1 MRGVTVSPRSGIGP
15 PPAGRASCV
24 RAPGARGRNR
34 RGASEGRPALTLAV
48 GPRGVPRSARVGGC
62 PGAHESGGVPGRT
75 RKAVGPGL
83 ALLTGRCSR
92 REESKAPPTLPLAAP
107 ERPPASGKPAPPVA
121 LRAACPADSGLA
133 LRFTGGPKNSHWL
146 PVCLP
151 VAHHRKEGDGTQI
164 LDPNSRRVRAETRT
178 PNSSLSK
185 HFPRRFS
192 WASPPQDFLTVQRDI
207 WGDAFLSGSFQ
218 KIPRQGLHAAAG
230 SSPWPA
236 CHVPQRTSHFMGAH
250 VPPPP
255 WGHRPRRAPRLP
267 DPSGS
272 APRVEDGSWQPRLGK
287 ALRPAGSPRVES

>member
-1 MRGVTVSPRSGIGP
+1 MSPFPPRSGIARR
-15 PPAGRASCV
+15 PAGRASFV
-24 RAPGARGRNR
+24 RAPGARDRNR

-48 GPRGVPRSARVGGC
+48 GPRGVSRSARV
-62 PGAHESGGVPGRT
+62 GGVPGRT

-92 REESKAPPTLPLAAP
+92 REESKAPRTLPLAAP
-107 ERPPASGKPAPPVA
+107 ERPPASGKLAPPVA

-133 LRFTGGPKNSHWL
+133 VRFTGGPKNSHWL

-164 LDPNSRRVRAETRT
+164 LDLNSRRVRAETRT

-185 HFPRRFS
+185 HFPHRFS

-207 WGDAFLSGSFQ
+207 RGDTFLSGSFQ
-218 KIPRQGLHAAAG
+218 KIPRQGLHAAAE

-250 VPPPP
+250 AGRPPCGRSPP
-255 WGHRPRRAPRLP
+255 APAARPDFLTPLARRPGWRTAV
-267 DPSGS
+267 GS
-272 APRVEDGSWQPRLGK
+272 
-287 ALRPAGSPRVES
+287 

>member
-1 MRGVTVSPRSGIGP
+1 MSPFRPAQESPAVPLGGHRSC
-15 PPAGRASCV
+15 GR
-24 RAPGARGRNR
+24 PGARDRNR

-48 GPRGVPRSARVGGC
+48 GPRGVSRSARVGGC

-121 LRAACPADSGLA
+121 LRAAFPADSGLA
-133 LRFTGGPKNSHWL
+133 VRFTGGPKNSHWL

-178 PNSSLSK
+178 PNSWLSK

-207 WGDAFLSGSFQ
+207 RGDAFLSGSFQ
-218 KIPRQGLHAAAG
+218 KIPRQGLHAAAE

-250 VPPPP
+250 AGRPSCGRSPPAPAA
-255 WGHRPRRAPRLP
+255 RPDFLTPLARRPGWRTAV
-267 DPSGS
+267 GS
-272 APRVEDGSWQPRLGK
+272 
-287 ALRPAGSPRVES
+287 